1 MDMIKKYAACT
12 LAAVMLCSV
21 PSAVGAEQLT
31 AGPIAV
37 NYDKST
43 LASADDRVTI
53 EFSLPA
59 DTSANG
65 AEVRISYP
73 EDKILVGEVEAGT
86 LYSGAYISSYED
98 EPGEFKAFALNDTT
112 FEGGGDVITVTLRA
126 AEGASSGTAEIK
138 ITTLYTTVDLGNGT
152 NEYNI
157 SISLPQNAETEEGV
171 SDEPSETLSPSHAP
185 VSGGGHGTINN
196 STEDEPSASETAAP
210 SDVQTPAPSSEP
222 EDTPEFTD
230 IAGHWAEESIIE
242 LAGRGLI
249 NGFDDNT
256 FRPEAPV
263 TRAQFTKMLVDLDGL
278 NMNTSVRIFEDVP
291 TDSWYAPCVTAAYAA
306 GIVQGDGTY
315 FRPDSSITREEMA
328 VMAARCLDMTASA
341 QVDFS
346 DSGSVSDWARDAV
359 NALAAAGVING
370 FEDGTFRP
378 GGISTRAEAAV
389 ILERLDRIGG

>member
-1 MDMIKKYAACT
+1 MDGANIDMDMIKKYAACT

-21 PSAVGAEQLT
+21 QSAVGAEQLT

-37 NYDKST
+37 NYDKNT
-43 LASADDRVTI
+43 LASADDQVTI

-73 EDKILVGEVEAGT
+73 EDKLLVGEIKAGT
-86 LYSGAYISSYED
+86 LYSSAYISSYED

-126 AEGASSGTAEIK
+126 AEGASGTVEIK
-138 ITTLYTTVDLGNGT
+138 ITTLYTTVDLDNGT

-157 SISLPQNAETEEGV
+157 NISLPQNPETGEGI

-185 VSGGGHGTINN
+185 VSGGSHGTIND
-196 STEDEPSASETAAP
+196 STEDEPSASENTEP
-210 SDVQTPAPSSEP
+210 SEVQTPSPSSEP

-242 LAGRGLI
+242 LASRGLI

-256 FRPEAPV
+256 FPA
-263 TRAQFTKMLVDLDGL
+263 
-278 NMNTSVRIFEDVP
+278 
-291 TDSWYAPCVTAAYAA
+291 
-306 GIVQGDGTY
+306 
-315 FRPDSSITREEMA
+315 
-328 VMAARCLDMTASA
+328 
-341 QVDFS
+341 
-346 DSGSVSDWARDAV
+346 
-359 NALAAAGVING
+359 
-370 FEDGTFRP
+370 
-378 GGISTRAEAAV
+378 
-389 ILERLDRIGG
+389 